1 MLHISDGER
10 IGYLVLSVT
19 IRKESTEMIS
29 TLRDCGVQSVLLT
42 GDNENSA
49 NSIAKQLGISEV
61 YPVLQCV
68 AFAGPAGPAF
78 LFLPALCPC
87 LNFHQREARCFSAG
101 KDGYFVFEGFSRQLP
116 LATAA
121 HNWLTRPQRGRSGAS
136 LVLFS
141 PPSIQNRTQA
151 LTGPSLGVTV
161 FYSRSFSAVVL
172 SVGAPGGNSPPR
184 EWVGSYKVASRF
196 SRSRPMSTQWS
207 AGLR

>member
-1 MLHISDGER
+1 MAKSLSSKYAKSPHKGSQNSFVLGAICYIFSDGER

-78 LFLPALCPC
+78 SC
-87 LNFHQREARCFSAG
+87 
-101 KDGYFVFEGFSRQLP
+101 
-116 LATAA
+116 
-121 HNWLTRPQRGRSGAS
+121 
-136 LVLFS
+136 
-141 PPSIQNRTQA
+141 
-151 LTGPSLGVTV
+151 
-161 FYSRSFSAVVL
+161 
-172 SVGAPGGNSPPR
+172 
-184 EWVGSYKVASRF
+184 
-196 SRSRPMSTQWS
+196 M
-207 AGLR
+207 

>member
-78 LFLPALCPC
+78 LVC
-87 LNFHQREARCFSAG
+87 R
-101 KDGYFVFEGFSRQLP
+101 KP
-116 LATAA
+116 LA
-121 HNWLTRPQRGRSGAS
+121 RR
-136 LVLFS
+136 
-141 PPSIQNRTQA
+141 
-151 LTGPSLGVTV
+151 
-161 FYSRSFSAVVL
+161 VVPKKACADDEDRKTPF
-172 SVGAPGGNSPPR
+172 V
-184 EWVGSYKVASRF
+184 VK
-196 SRSRPMSTQWS
+196 
-207 AGLR
+207 

>member
-101 KDGYFVFEGFSRQLP
+101 KAGYFVFEGFSRQLP

-136 LVLFS
+136 LVCFPRPAFKTAHRLSQGQVWGLPFFT
-141 PPSIQNRTQA
+141 P
-151 LTGPSLGVTV
+151 
-161 FYSRSFSAVVL
+161 VL
-172 SVGAPGGNSPPR
+172 SR
-184 EWVGSYKVASRF
+184 R
-196 SRSRPMSTQWS
+196 
-207 AGLR
+207 